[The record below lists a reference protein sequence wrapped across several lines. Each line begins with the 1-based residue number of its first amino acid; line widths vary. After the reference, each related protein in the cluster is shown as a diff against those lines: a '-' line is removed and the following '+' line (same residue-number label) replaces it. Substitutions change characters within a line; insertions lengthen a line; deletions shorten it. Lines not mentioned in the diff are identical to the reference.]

1 MSKQEVIICHNLEE
15 NLNKAIT
22 QCPHDKLFVLADE
35 HTRKLCIPVLSGF
48 DCIKNAHFIYIGA
61 EDVHKNLETLA
72 YVWKELGDK
81 GASRH
86 SLLINLGGG
95 MRMRRFP
102 EYVSRLF
109 VMLFICWAF
118 IIL

>member
-48 DCIKNAHFIYIGA
+48 DCIMCTK
-61 EDVHKNLETLA
+61 T
-72 YVWKELGDK
+72 WKHWHMYGKSWEIKVQAVIRYL
-81 GASRH
+81 S
-86 SLLINLGGG
+86 I
-95 MRMRRFP
+95 
-102 EYVSRLF
+102 
-109 VMLFICWAF
+109 
-118 IIL
+118 

>member
-48 DCIKNAHFIYIGA
+48 DCIKFI
-61 EDVHKNLETLA
+61 
-72 YVWKELGDK
+72 
-81 GASRH
+81 
-86 SLLINLGGG
+86 
-95 MRMRRFP
+95 
-102 EYVSRLF
+102 
-109 VMLFICWAF
+109 
-118 IIL
+118 

>member
-61 EDVHKNLETLA
+61 EDVHKNLEHWHMYGKSWEIKAQAVIRYL
-72 YVWKELGDK
+72 
-81 GASRH
+81 S
-86 SLLINLGGG
+86 I
-95 MRMRRFP
+95 
-102 EYVSRLF
+102 
-109 VMLFICWAF
+109 
-118 IIL
+118 

>member
-15 NLNKAIT
+15 NLNKAIN

-35 HTRKLCIPVLSGF
+35 HTRELCIPVVSEF

-86 SLLINLGGG
+86 SLLINLG
-95 MRMRRFP
+95 
-102 EYVSRLF
+102 
-109 VMLFICWAF
+109 
-118 IIL
+118 